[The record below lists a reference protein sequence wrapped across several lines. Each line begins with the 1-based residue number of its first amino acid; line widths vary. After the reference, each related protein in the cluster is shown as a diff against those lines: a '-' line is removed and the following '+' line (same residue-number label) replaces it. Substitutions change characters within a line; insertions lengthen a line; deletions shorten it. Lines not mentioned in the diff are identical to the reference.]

1 MSERTILNVESPKT
15 QSIDAIKALLSWRGR
30 AADPLPSFVELGE
43 GEGKVVL
50 VLSNKRDAY
59 YTVTARDCSCP
70 AAIYHHGP
78 CKHQRKYFPEQST
91 HKQSMAET
99 LEQAERNLPRM
110 PYQYQRMVKAAREAA
125 DSPLE
130 LTGDHKPFRPI
141 IEDEVRPAA
150 EAATPV
156 FQLVDCLPDPTARD
170 LAYHSI
176 QADREMWLMV
186 EA

>member
-70 AAIYHHGP
+70 AAIYHRGP
-78 CKHQRKYFPEQST
+78 CKHQRKYFPQE
-91 HKQSMAET
+91 ET
-99 LEQAERNLPRM
+99 TAPTM
-110 PYQYQRMVKAAREAA
+110 
-125 DSPLE
+125 
-130 LTGDHKPFRPI
+130 
-141 IEDEVRPAA
+141 PAA
-150 EAATPV
+150 IKQPNRGAWHGQNGPWIDEERPTKAPSLLSV
-156 FQLVDCLPDPTARD
+156 IDCHDSTDMDA
-170 LAYHSI
+170 AYHSI
-176 QADREMWLMV
+176 KADREMWPAEV
-186 EA
+186 